1 MLPPVIILVA
11 LFLPGIAGGEDSR
24 LNDENEINH
33 LLQFVERSDCTFVR
47 NDVKYDGE
55 RARKHLER
63 KYNFIKKRSKQVS
76 AELFIEYA
84 ASKSSL
90 SKKPYFVEC
99 GARTITSEQWLLG
112 ELERNR
118 RSP

>member
-1 MLPPVIILVA
+1 MLLAFFVPATVS
-11 LFLPGIAGGEDSR
+11 GYESR
-24 LNDENEINH
+24 LGDENEINH
-33 LLQFVERSDCTFVR
+33 LLAFVEHSDCTFVR

-63 KYNFIKKRSKQVS
+63 KFNYIKKRTEQVS

-90 SKKPYFVEC
+90 SKKPYTVEC
-99 GARTITSEQWLLG
+99 ESRIITSERWLLD
-112 ELERNR
+112 ELERYR
-118 RSP
+118 RLP